1 MNTLHVRHTSGRIVR
16 PIRGSRGRHVLLS
29 RQDDV
34 RSLFAGL
41 IVIIFD
47 VTSRLPAARREA
59 TIRRGHGKAVTSWRM
74 RRWRTF
80 SRSFTCKC
88 TPSRPLD
95 PPRPSGSRPDAERT
109 LIPVASLFVSLRRL
123 SRIFVSFATLSFRMK
138 KTVQISR
145 IVSEI
150 HINETLGLSPS
161 VETHCLN
168 PMLIPIPRLRRQAQR
183 EESRSDGPRPVYP
196 FVAVILSGKQALNI
210 LNIFHRMHKYSGHR
224 HNTLSLSER

>member
-1 MNTLHVRHTSGRIVR
+1 LSSYLTFHPVYLLDEKQRYEKATEKT
-16 PIRGSRGRHVLLS
+16 VL
-29 RQDDV
+29 
-34 RSLFAGL
+34 
-41 IVIIFD
+41 
-47 VTSRLPAARREA
+47 ARRL
-59 TIRRGHGKAVTSWRM
+59 
-74 RRWRTF
+74 RTF

-95 PPRPSGSRPDAERT
+95 LPRLSGSRPDRADT
-109 LIPVASLFVSLRRL
+109 DPSCILFVSLRRL
-123 SRIFVSFATLSFRMK
+123 SRTFVSFATLSFRMK

-161 VETHCLN
+161 VETHSLN

-183 EESRSDGPRPVYP
+183 EESHSDGLRPVYP
-196 FVAVILSGKQALNI
+196 FVAVILSSKQALNI

-224 HNTLSLSER
+224 QRALSLSLSRCPSAEKYATDRMEHG